1 MNEIMVI
8 LGSLVLIGLI
18 VWWFF
23 MKPESDLVV
32 AESDGKQQSIT
43 IVVDGGYTPNRIQL
57 QKGLPTKLIFNRK
70 DGSSCF
76 NEVVLPDFGVSAKLP
91 VNKEHTIEIQPDTA
105 GRYTYSC
112 GMHMFF
118 GEVIVK

>member
-1 MNEIMVI
+1 MTEIIVV
-8 LGSLVLIGLI
+8 LSSLVLIGLI

-23 MKPESDLVV
+23 MKPVSNLIVV
-32 AESDGKQQSIT
+32 ENDGKQQSVT

-57 QKGLPTKLIFNRK
+57 QKGLPAKLVFLRK

-76 NEVVLPDFGVSAKLP
+76 DEVVLPDFGVSSKLP
-91 VNKEHTIEIQPDTA
+91 VNKEHIIEIQPDKA

-118 GEVIVK
+118 GEINVK